1 MPEFEQQPQQEKEL
15 EQEQEQ
21 DYQDSLKLFI
31 VLSKAYRSL
40 MDRAVK
46 DMKQYGLAASE
57 FTILEVLYHKGS
69 FPLQQIGEK
78 VLITSGSM
86 TYNIDKLEKR
96 GLLKR
101 VPSEADRRVILAELT
116 DEGRQLFDDIFPK
129 HAAFV
134 HSMMPELTS
143 EEKRA
148 LTEQLKKLGRDAAG
162 ML

>member
-1 MPEFEQQPQQEKEL
+1 MPDYEQAQRAE
-15 EQEQEQ
+15 EQAG

-46 DMKQYGLAASE
+46 DMKQYGLTASE

-69 FPLQQIGEK
+69 YPLQQIGEK

-101 VPSEADRRVILAELT
+101 VPSASDRRVILAELT
-116 DEGRQLFDDIFPK
+116 DAGRKLFDDIFPR

-134 HSMMPELTS
+134 DSMMPGLTR
-143 EEKRA
+143 EEKRV
-148 LTEQLKKLGRDAAG
+148 LTEQLKKLGKNAAG
-162 ML
+162 AL